1 MKIVKLVDYF
11 ATPQALCI
19 VQEYANAHDL
29 AHEVKCMSKTKSL
42 FKEEVIWTWFL
53 QLSCA
58 VKHIHD
64 RKILHRDIKTANIFL
79 HKDSSS
85 SYPVVKLGDFG
96 ISKALDQTAALAKS
110 TTGTPY
116 YMSPELCENR
126 PYSYKSDVWAVGVV
140 LYELATLRQP
150 FDAHNFK

>member
-1 MKIVKLVDYF
+1 MKYQIQLAIVLECGHRSS
-11 ATPQALCI
+11 AWRQ
-19 VQEYANAHDL
+19 
-29 AHEVKCMSKTKSL
+29 L
-42 FKEEVIWTWFL
+42 FEKRVPPVPRHPVL
-53 QLSCA
+53 
-58 VKHIHD
+58 
-64 RKILHRDIKTANIFL
+64 KTANIFL

-96 ISKALDQTAALAKS
+96 ISKALDQTNALAKS

-150 FDAHNFK
+150 FDSHNFK